1 MVLVDE
7 SMALVDES
15 IHHQKHNRERDT
27 MHYKVLLIVNYVFL
41 LVGSVS
47 SSLLSKFYFVHGGS
61 SRWVATWVQ
70 CAGFP
75 LLIPAVYAFS
85 STERRPFAGFNLP
98 IVSLSVVIGLMLG
111 VNNLLISWGTSYLP
125 VSTSSLVLASQL
137 VFVLFLSAIIVRQK
151 ITFANLNCVVLLT
164 LAAVL
169 LALDSS
175 SDKPEGLTK
184 AKYFVGF
191 FCTIGAAL
199 LFALYLPLVEKLYR
213 NVDCYAM
220 VVEMQVVMQA
230 AATVLATVGMAID
243 GGFSGMKKESQ
254 GGFNLGSKAYVMTVG
269 LNVVTWQLCFIGT
282 AGMVFLTTSVTSGI
296 CSTALMAVNVIAGV
310 LAYGDHMGGSKAVST
325 VLCVWGFSSYV
336 YGMYV
341 KTKRV
346 TEEVPPEIGTESD

>member
-1 MVLVDE
+1 MALVDE

-15 IHHQKHNRERDT
+15 
-27 MHYKVLLIVNYVFL
+27 
-41 LVGSVS
+41 SVS

-85 STERRPFAGFNLP
+85 SAERPPFAGFNLR

-164 LAAVL
+164 LAAVS

-199 LFALYLPLVEKLYR
+199 LFALYLPLVEKLYG

-243 GGFSGMKKESQ
+243 GGFSDMKKESQ

-269 LNVVTWQLCFIGT
+269 LNVVTWQLCFMGT

-346 TEEVPPEIGTESD
+346 TEEVPAEIGTESD